1 MYINFNGELTD
12 RQIAFIILANTCGK
26 VLAYSSL
33 YPKDIFPAAYRY
45 LNNGCK
51 SRKEYEYLVN
61 TLIDNTDI
69 RKELLKWM
77 IIH

>member
-1 MYINFNGELTD
+1 MYNVNINFNGEITD

-61 TLIDNTDI
+61 TLIVYTDF
-69 RKELLKWM
+69 REELL
-77 IIH
+77 I

>member
-1 MYINFNGELTD
+1 MLKIELNEREELSD

-26 VLAYSSL
+26 VLAYRSL
-33 YPKDIFPAAYRY
+33 YPEDIFPIAYRY

-69 RKELLKWM
+69 RGELLK
-77 IIH
+77 

>member
-1 MYINFNGELTD
+1 MYINLNGELTD

-33 YPKDIFPAAYRY
+33 YPKDIFPIAYRY
-45 LNNGCK
+45 LNSGCK
-51 SRKEYEYLVN
+51 SREEYEYLVN

-69 RKELLKWM
+69 RKELLK
-77 IIH
+77 

>member
-1 MYINFNGELTD
+1 MYINLNGELTD

-33 YPKDIFPAAYRY
+33 YPKDIFPIAYRY

-51 SRKEYEYLVN
+51 SREEYEYLVN

-69 RKELLKWM
+69 REELLKWL

>member
-1 MYINFNGELTD
+1 MYINLNGELTD

-33 YPKDIFPAAYRY
+33 YPEDIFPIAYRY
-45 LNNGCK
+45 LNNECK

-61 TLIDNTDI
+61 TLIENPDI
-69 RKELLKWM
+69 REELLK
-77 IIH
+77 

>member
-1 MYINFNGELTD
+1 MLKIELNEIEELSD
-12 RQIAFIILANTCGK
+12 RQLAFIILANTCGK

-33 YPKDIFPAAYRY
+33 YPNDIFPIAYRY

-61 TLIDNTDI
+61 TLIDNTDF
-69 RKELLKWM
+69 RKELLK
-77 IIH
+77 

>member
-1 MYINFNGELTD
+1 MIKIELNEREELSD

-33 YPKDIFPAAYRY
+33 YPNDIFPIAYRY
-45 LNNGCK
+45 LNNGCE

-69 RKELLKWM
+69 RKELLK
-77 IIH
+77 

>member
-1 MYINFNGELTD
+1 MLKIELNEREELSD

-51 SRKEYEYLVN
+51 SREEYEYLVN
-61 TLIDNTDI
+61 TLIDNTDY
-69 RKELLKWM
+69 RKELLK
-77 IIH
+77 

>member
-1 MYINFNGELTD
+1 MYINLNGELTD
-12 RQIAFIILANTCGK
+12 RQIAFINLANTCGK
-26 VLAYSSL
+26 VLAYRSL
-33 YPKDIFPAAYRY
+33 YPEDIFPVAYRY

-69 RKELLKWM
+69 REELLK
-77 IIH
+77 

>member
-1 MYINFNGELTD
+1 MYIEFNGEITD
-12 RQIAFIILANTCGK
+12 RQIAFIILANTCGN

-33 YPKDIFPAAYRY
+33 YPKDIFPVAYRY

-61 TLIDNTDI
+61 TLIDNADT
-69 RKELLKWM
+69 RKELLK
-77 IIH
+77 

>member
-1 MYINFNGELTD
+1 MIKIELNEREDLSD

-26 VLAYSSL
+26 VLAYRSL
-33 YPKDIFPAAYRY
+33 YSNDIIPIAYRY

-61 TLIDNTDI
+61 TLIDNTDF
-69 RKELLKWM
+69 RKELLK
-77 IIH
+77 

>member
-1 MYINFNGELTD
+1 MLKIELNEREDLSD

-26 VLAYSSL
+26 VLAYRSL
-33 YPKDIFPAAYRY
+33 YPNDIFLAAYRY

-61 TLIDNTDI
+61 TLIDNTDT
-69 RKELLKWM
+69 RKDLLK
-77 IIH
+77 

>member
-1 MYINFNGELTD
+1 MYINLNGELTD

-33 YPKDIFPAAYRY
+33 YPKDIFPVAYRY

-51 SRKEYEYLVN
+51 SRKEYEY
-61 TLIDNTDI
+61 
-69 RKELLKWM
+69 
-77 IIH
+77 

>member
-1 MYINFNGELTD
+1 MYINLNGELTD

-26 VLAYSSL
+26 VLAYRSL
-33 YPKDIFPAAYRY
+33 YPEDIFPAAYRY

-51 SRKEYEYLVN
+51 NRKEYEYLVN

-69 RKELLKWM
+69 RKELLKWL

>member
-1 MYINFNGELTD
+1 MYINLNGELTD

-33 YPKDIFPAAYRY
+33 YPNDIFPIAYRY

-61 TLIDNTDI
+61 TLKDNTDF
-69 RKELLKWM
+69 RRELLK
-77 IIH
+77 

>member
-1 MYINFNGELTD
+1 MSKVDINLNGELTD

-33 YPKDIFPAAYRY
+33 YPTDIFPIAYRY

-51 SRKEYEYLVN
+51 SRKEYEYLGN
-61 TLIDNTDI
+61 TLIDNTDF
-69 RKELLKWM
+69 RKELLK
-77 IIH
+77 

>member
-1 MYINFNGELTD
+1 MLKIELNEREELSD

-33 YPKDIFPAAYRY
+33 YPNDLFPIAYRY

-61 TLIDNTDI
+61 TLIENTSF
-69 RKELLKWM
+69 REELLK
-77 IIH
+77 

>member
-1 MYINFNGELTD
+1 MYINLNGELTD

-26 VLAYSSL
+26 VLAYRSL
-33 YPKDIFPAAYRY
+33 YPKDIFSAAYRY

-61 TLIDNTDI
+61 TLIDNTDF
-69 RKELLKWM
+69 RKELLK
-77 IIH
+77 

>member
-1 MYINFNGELTD
+1 MLKIELNEREDLSD

-26 VLAYSSL
+26 VLAYRSL
-33 YPKDIFPAAYRY
+33 YPEDIFSAAYRY

-61 TLIDNTDI
+61 TLIDNTDF
-69 RKELLKWM
+69 RKELLK
-77 IIH
+77 

>member
-1 MYINFNGELTD
+1 MYNLDINFIDELTD

-33 YPKDIFPAAYRY
+33 YPKDIFPIAYRY

-61 TLIDNTDI
+61 TLIDNTET
-69 RKELLKWM
+69 RKELLK
-77 IIH
+77 

>member
-1 MYINFNGELTD
+1 MLKIELNEREELSD

-26 VLAYSSL
+26 VLAYRSL
-33 YPKDIFPAAYRY
+33 YPKDIFSVAYRY

-69 RKELLKWM
+69 REELLK
-77 IIH
+77 

>member
-1 MYINFNGELTD
+1 MYINFNGEITD
-12 RQIAFIILANTCGK
+12 RQIAFFLLTNACGK

-33 YPKDIFPAAYRY
+33 YPNDIFSIAYRY

-69 RKELLKWM
+69 REELLK
-77 IIH
+77 

>member
-1 MYINFNGELTD
+1 MNNQEKDIIRTLTFH
-12 RQIAFIILANTCGK
+12 I
-26 VLAYSSL
+26 
-33 YPKDIFPAAYRY
+33 KDIFPIAYRY

-69 RKELLKWM
+69 RRELLK
-77 IIH
+77 

>member
-1 MYINFNGELTD
+1 MYINLNGELTD
-12 RQIAFIILANTCGK
+12 IQIAFIILANTCGK

-33 YPKDIFPAAYRY
+33 YPNDIFPIAYRY

-61 TLIDNTDI
+61 TLIENTSF
-69 RKELLKWM
+69 REELLK
-77 IIH
+77 

>member
-1 MYINFNGELTD
+1 MLKIELNEREELSD

-33 YPKDIFPAAYRY
+33 YPTDIFPIAYRY

-69 RKELLKWM
+69 REELLK
-77 IIH
+77 